1 MTESPNPHRNDSPSP
16 NISCP
21 VSLRRQVE
29 RARVAVA
36 AGPQPFE
43 LRPSELPG
51 SEAEDFARAADRE
64 AWLGLQASDLIG
76 RLQVWADELDAR
88 EARLN
93 VQASLQDSR
102 ERQFRLRQQD
112 SLADL
117 AEQRRSIER
126 LRIEMEAQARRLA
139 FRDN

>member
-1 MTESPNPHRNDSPSP
+1 M
-16 NISCP
+16 
-21 VSLRRQVE
+21 
-29 RARVAVA
+29 AVA
-36 AGPQPFE
+36 AGSQ
-43 LRPSELPG
+43 PSELPE
-51 SEAEDFARAADRE
+51 SEAEEFARAPDRE
-64 AWLGLQASDLIG
+64 AWLGLQAADLIS
-76 RLQVWADELDAR
+76 RLQGWADELDAR

-112 SLADL
+112 ILADL